1 MIAPDDVAP
10 AMLAAGLPL
19 LAAAL
24 LGTERPLA
32 RALILLPAI
41 GWTAAWMLWRWTTPL
56 PEGGLAQ
63 AAWGAAFL
71 VAETLFLASLLP
83 LALALLRH
91 RDRGD
96 AAARPVPHDL
106 RDAPV
111 DVFIL
116 AGAETLET
124 LERSILCATSIAH
137 RDLRVWVLEEGA
149 REELAALAVSLG
161 ALHLP
166 GEPGRQGA
174 AALVNAALA
183 HALARGRRPGFVL
196 QLDGDIAAHRALLRR
211 GLPLM
216 AEATTGV
223 VQLAP
228 HVFSP
233 DPVQAG
239 LLAAQ
244 AWPDAQRFVFDT
256 LMPAQDAWGVALC
269 RGRATLWRA
278 EALLD
283 AGGLVED
290 TPLPEL
296 ATGLALRGRGWRGAM
311 LARRLAIGRAPD
323 TLDAFVAERRRWFD
337 GLRRALVQ
345 PGVPAAQRLA
355 VAAWLTQRWA
365 GAAARLMALAAP
377 PLFWLFGLQ
386 ALPAGA
392 EAHLL
397 PAATALVLGFGL
409 VSGWRLAPVLTG
421 TTQLLGLLP
430 GLARAVWPWPVGAQP
445 AALAA
450 CAAFALPTAAGLAAH
465 GAAGTAGEAYPLHM
479 AWSLLNLL
487 LLACV
492 TTCCTQP
499 PRPRAEERF
508 ATDEPVRIV
517 GHDGTVQPARLTEI
531 ATRGARVEAR
541 GKVPAHGLLLLDGL
555 DLRFGTVRRLR
566 GGAALRLTPDPA
578 QRRELILRHYTGDY
592 LNQPREPAL
601 LPAFRGGLRRLFG

>member
-1 MIAPDDVAP
+1 MAPDDLAP

-24 LGTERPLA
+24 LGTDRPLA

-41 GWTAAWMLWRWTTPL
+41 GWTAAWMAWRWTTPL
-56 PEGGLAQ
+56 TEGGLAQ

-71 VAETLFLASLLP
+71 VAETLFLTSLLP
-83 LALALLRH
+83 LALVLLRQ
-91 RDRGD
+91 RDRSD
-96 AAARPVPHDL
+96 ASARPVPHAL

-116 AGAETLET
+116 AGDETLET
-124 LERSILCATSIAH
+124 LERSILCATAIAH
-137 RDLRVWVLEEGA
+137 RDLRVWVLEAGA
-149 REELAALAVSLG
+149 REELAALALSLG

-166 GEPGRQGA
+166 GEPGRGDA

-196 QLDGDIAAHRALLRR
+196 LLDGDIAAHRALLRR
-211 GLPLM
+211 SLPLM
-216 AEATTGV
+216 AEETTGV
-223 VQLAP
+223 VQISP
-228 HVFSP
+228 RVFSP

-244 AWPDAQRFVFDT
+244 GWPDAQRFVLDT

-283 AGGLVED
+283 AGGMVED
-290 TPLPEL
+290 TPVPEL
-296 ATGLALRGRGWRGAM
+296 ATGLALRGRGWQTAM
-311 LARRLAIGRAPD
+311 LARPLAIGRAPD
-323 TLDAFVAERRRWFD
+323 TLDAFVEERRRWSD
-337 GLRRALVQ
+337 SLRRALVQ
-345 PGVPAAQRLA
+345 PRVPGAQRLA
-355 VAAWLTQRWA
+355 VAAWLLQRFA
-365 GAAARLMALAAP
+365 GGVARIAMLAAP
-377 PLFWLFGLQ
+377 ALFWLFGLQ
-386 ALPAGA
+386 ALPTGA
-392 EAHLL
+392 EVALL
-397 PAATALVLGFGL
+397 PAAVALVLGFGL
-409 VSGWRLAPVLTG
+409 VSGWRLAPILTG
-421 TTQLLGLLP
+421 TTRLLALLP
-430 GLARAVWPWPVGAQP
+430 GLVRPAWPWPLGAQQ

-465 GAAGTAGEAYPLHM
+465 GAAGTAGDAYPLHM

-492 TTCCTQP
+492 ATCCTQP

-508 ATDEPVRIV
+508 ATDEPVRVV
-517 GHDGTVQPARLTEI
+517 GHDGTTQPARLTEI
-531 ATRGARVEAR
+531 ATRGARIEAR
-541 GKVPAHGLLLLDGL
+541 GPVPAHGMLLLDGL
-555 DLRFGTVRRLR
+555 SLRFGTVRRLR
-566 GGAALRLTPDPA
+566 DGAALRLTPDPA
-578 QRRELILRHYTGDY
+578 QRREMILRLYTGGY